1 MTNLPVDN
9 SSQEG
14 LVSGNPGQE
23 VDDDG
28 GKFVQQQVTE
38 ELNPAMQ
45 RIKAGDQSKE
55 EHAGRLTHHLN
66 LTRKTGCGGKP
77 HYISNESSLGQ
88 SMRGNIWSTRGYS
101 TLVQAEHAQKTKQK
115 CCLKSRTK

>member
-28 GKFVQQQVTE
+28 RKFVQQQVTE

-55 EHAGRLTHHLN
+55 EHAGRLTHHL
-66 LTRKTGCGGKP
+66 TRL
-77 HYISNESSLGQ
+77 ERLAVVVSL
-88 SMRGNIWSTRGYS
+88 II
-101 TLVQAEHAQKTKQK
+101 
-115 CCLKSRTK
+115 SRTSHRWVSQ